1 MSRKQWGHGF
11 HTGALIGRLISIL
24 EGETMGMSVE
34 PGKKKSTSSG
44 MNPERILSGL
54 RELLDEKHAHEKYRG
69 PGVPAWGG
77 LTPPSPP
84 PCSPLTTENDD
95 DEEFF
100 TEELV
105 KALARIEV
113 KIDCLTEKIEQL
125 EKALNPPGPSDDA
138 RLIAGAIIKAS
149 KGEA

>member
-1 MSRKQWGHGF
+1 
-11 HTGALIGRLISIL
+11 
-24 EGETMGMSVE
+24 MGMSAE
-34 PGKKKSTSSG
+34 PDKKKSTSSG

-54 RELLDEKHAHEKYRG
+54 RKLLDEEPAHERSRNPG
-69 PGVPAWGG
+69 PPAWGG
-77 LTPPSPP
+77 FAPP
-84 PCSPLTTENDD
+84 PFPLTIDSDD
-95 DEEFF
+95 DEDFF

-113 KIDCLTEKIEQL
+113 KIDYLSEKIEQL